1 MAGRNFEIRPMHST
15 RQLHIHSPRAYV
27 NDPTVRTP
35 MPAKPL
41 RLKPDAPVAADSTKT
56 ACLLGSDSAAVPMP
70 RIGDIVL
77 GFKIVDKLG
86 EGGFGSVFLGE
97 QLGLAARPVALK
109 FTSRANRE
117 PERLASL
124 QHTNI
129 VPVYSVHTIPP
140 IQVLCMPYLGR
151 QTLHDVLQM
160 VSETK
165 MLPATG
171 AGLLSTMNALQPL
184 TKKKAKSKSASAP
197 VSPSDADG
205 PSAPPRPQPVRE
217 LLGRLSFP
225 DSVVWL
231 FTRLA
236 EGLAHAHERGILH
249 LDLKPS
255 NVLVTDD
262 GVPMLLDFGLAHDVR
277 SGHYDQSGGT
287 LRYMSPEQ
295 LEAYAAQCGTSPDA
309 RMDLYSLGVMFYELL
324 TGQHPFEGS
333 MLAGLSLPAILGA
346 RRAFAPR
353 LRTLNPKIAPAI
365 EAIVL
370 KLLQPDADLRYQT
383 AAELLTDL
391 TLHQE
396 NRPLKH
402 TRNPSFVERVRK
414 YRRRHPVLAVLGV
427 AIALGLTTFGAAGAA
442 LQQARQRTGAEAAL
456 RANQLQDETTGLHID
471 LTALASPKT
480 RTEALAKAEVWFD
493 LYGVTADSNWRGQT
507 AVRRLSE
514 VERGRL
520 ADELGELALL
530 SAHAELLNASGLNGD
545 EKTAALERAVRWN
558 RIAQNCHEGYE
569 LPLAVREQRIQLA
582 EELAQPD
589 LAGEIPADRCR
600 AEGPLE
606 FYLRGLSHLAKGRS
620 RASAEALETLVE
632 KEPGHAA
639 GQFALAVA
647 YQSSGRYTDAL
658 ERFQLAKALCPSDPR
673 PAFNRGLIL
682 GLMNKHVEAI
692 QEYTT
697 AIRRDPKCSHAYYHR
712 ALAYSQRGNSADAIA
727 DATRALDAGEPAYR
741 TLLLR
746 ARLHELKGDLEQA
759 GRDRRAAAKLELK
772 DEADYLA
779 RGIANIA
786 KDPAGSLKDF
796 AKAAE
801 LNPRYLPAWQNQAH
815 VLSECLDQP
824 EQALD
829 RLDKAVELNP
839 GYAPAL
845 VGRAVIHARSGK
857 RAEALKGAEF
867 ALAQSDDPLV
877 RYQVA
882 CVYAI
887 LSKGNADDTRIALDH
902 LRVALREK
910 FADFATIDADADLAN
925 IRGSKEFAIIVG
937 SAKELRAK

>member
-1 MAGRNFEIRPMHST
+1 MDST
-15 RQLHIHSPRAYV
+15 RQIHVIPPRAYL
-27 NDPTVRTP
+27 NDPTVLTP
-35 MPAKPL
+35 MPSRSL
-41 RLKPDAPVAADSTKT
+41 ELKPAPFAANDPTRT
-56 ACLLGSDSAAVPMP
+56 ASLLGSDTSTPMP
-70 RIGDIVL
+70 RVGDIVL
-77 GFKIVDKLG
+77 GFKLVDKLG
-86 EGGFGSVFLGE
+86 EGGFGCVFLGE

-109 FTSRANRE
+109 FTSRANQE

-129 VPVYSVHTIPP
+129 VPVYSVHTMPP

-160 VSETK
+160 VSESK

-171 AGLLSTMNALQPL
+171 AGLLSTLNAVQHD
-184 TKKKAKSKSASAP
+184 TKKKTKSGRASKSKPASAP
-197 VSPSDADG
+197 IFPAEAGEVPTS
-205 PSAPPRPQPVRE
+205 PRPQPVRE
-217 LLGRLSFP
+217 LLCRLSFP

-262 GVPMLLDFGLAHDVR
+262 GVPMLLDFGLAYDIR
-277 SGHYDQSGGT
+277 SGHYDQTGGT

-295 LEAYAAQCGTSPDA
+295 LEAYAAHRATTPDA

-333 MLAGLSLPAILGA
+333 MQAGLSVPAILGA

-353 LRTLNPKIAPAI
+353 LRSLNSKIAPAI

-370 KLLQPDADLRYQT
+370 KLLQPDAEARYQT
-383 AAELLTDL
+383 AADLLTDL

-414 YRRRHPVLAVLGV
+414 YRRRHPVLAVLGL

-442 LQQARQRTGAEAAL
+442 IQQSRQRTGAEAAL
-456 RANQLQDETTGLHID
+456 QANRLQDETTALHID
-471 LTALASPKT
+471 LTALENPKT
-480 RTEALAKAEVWFD
+480 RGQALAKVEVWFD
-493 LYGVTADSNWRGQT
+493 LYGVTAESNWREQT
-507 AVRRLSE
+507 SVRRLPDTDRE
-514 VERGRL
+514 RL
-520 ADELGELALL
+520 AEELGELALL
-530 SAHAELLNASGLNGD
+530 SAHAERLNATGKTGA
-545 EKTAALERAVRWN
+545 EKTAALERALRWN
-558 RIAQNCHEGYE
+558 RIAKNCHEGYAV
-569 LPLAVREQRIQLA
+569 PLAVREQRAKLA
-582 EELAQPD
+582 EELGQPE
-589 LAGEIPADRCR
+589 LAESIGAVQCR

-606 FYLRGLSHLAKGRS
+606 YYLRGLTLLAEGRYKG
-620 RASAEALETLVE
+620 AADVLETLVE
-632 KEPGHAA
+632 TESSHAA
-639 GQFALAVA
+639 GQFTLAVA
-647 YQSSGRYTDAL
+647 YQYAGRYTDAI
-658 ERFQLAKALCPSDPR
+658 ERFQLAKALCPRDPR
-673 PAFNRGLIL
+673 PAFNRGLVL
-682 GLMNKHVEAI
+682 TLMNKPSEAI
-692 QEYTT
+692 KEYAA
-697 AIRRDPKCSHAYYHR
+697 AIQRDPNCAVAYYHR
-712 ALAYSQRGNSADAIA
+712 GLALAQRGRHNEALADAPK
-727 DATRALDAGEPAYR
+727 ALETGGSAYR
-741 TLLLR
+741 TYLLR
-746 ARLHELKGDLEQA
+746 ARLHELKGEVEPA
-759 GRDRRAAAKLELK
+759 ARDRDAAAKLELR
-772 DEADYLA
+772 DEVDYLA
-779 RGIANIA
+779 RGMA
-786 KDPAGSLKDF
+786 KLPKDAAGALADF

-801 LNPRYLPAWQNQAH
+801 LNPRYLAAWQNQAH

-857 RAEALKGAEF
+857 RDAALKGAEF

-887 LSKGNADDTRIALDH
+887 LSKDSPDDARIALDH

-910 FADFATIDADADLAN
+910 FADFATIDADTDLAN
-925 IRGSKEFAIIVG
+925 IRGSKEFAAIVN
-937 SAKELRAK
+937 SAKELRTR